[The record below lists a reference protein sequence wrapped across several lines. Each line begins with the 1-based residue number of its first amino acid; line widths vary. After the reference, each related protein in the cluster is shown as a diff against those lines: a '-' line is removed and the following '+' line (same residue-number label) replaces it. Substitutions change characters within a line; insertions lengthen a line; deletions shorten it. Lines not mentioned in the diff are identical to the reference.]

1 MFEMLGN
8 FSLGDYYKDEAIS
21 MAYEFVSKVLQIPN
35 SYLRVSIHEKDD
47 SSRSIW
53 KSVLYLWCDISIDR
67 WVSR

>member
-47 SSRSIW
+47 SARSIW
-53 KSVLYLWCDISIDR
+53 KSV
-67 WVSR
+67 